1 MVRALGAA
9 PGHATPERS
18 RDDRDG
24 PSPLSDDVRCPCRDD
39 QGGTAETM
47 RFAPEPGGAFSFF
60 KGCVLEAA
68 IFPTSFLLA
77 ATARAGPLQPHG
89 AQPGLRRVTF

>member
-9 PGHATPERS
+9 PGQATPERS

-39 QGGTAETM
+39 QGGTAE
-47 RFAPEPGGAFSFF
+47 RSPSPLCGAEAFSFAPPDQERY
-60 KGCVLEAA
+60 GGN
-68 IFPTSFLLA
+68 T
-77 ATARAGPLQPHG
+77 R
-89 AQPGLRRVTF
+89 